1 MNIAIAFGAGILS
14 FLSPCVL
21 PLVPAFLVN
30 MAGEAALAG
39 TQRGR
44 TVVHALA
51 FVLGFS
57 AVFTLLWIAIA
68 LVGAL
73 AGEMVFWLQRLG
85 GLLLIVLGMHM
96 LGLITVPILSR
107 ELDLRLEGRT
117 TGLPRS

>member
-1 MNIAIAFGAGILS
+1 MNVLVAFGAGMLS

-39 TQRGR
+39 TQRAR
-44 TVVHALA
+44 TLVHAFA

-57 AVFTLLWIAIA
+57 VVFTLLWVVVA

-73 AGEMVFWLQRLG
+73 AGELVFWL
-85 GLLLIVLGMHM
+85 
-96 LGLITVPILSR
+96 
-107 ELDLRLEGRT
+107 
-117 TGLPRS
+117 